1 MKREYQIKTLE
12 EYLNVVLKI
21 YDYCC
26 NCNKNNNNNRHL
38 FFRGHSNAEEYKL
51 LPTVFRPTKK
61 GFSWNEKSL
70 LNDFV
75 HYSPQHDLSYDF
87 ERDRVRILT
96 DMQHYGVATRLLDWT
111 VSPLNALY
119 FAVEKENEE
128 VDAQVIVFNP
138 WLYNERII
146 NYKMYSKIHPRIH
159 DIHIHSRA
167 LFSSTDDFN
176 YIKKFIE
183 YQYRYC
189 GLEKH
194 HIEKPIAFVSNYTN
208 SRILHQ
214 RGVFTI
220 QGEVET
226 PLDDLSDFK
235 EYSCRIVIEK
245 TAKKKILDFLNKLYI
260 NSYSIYPDFSGMQT
274 QMEKRGGLFN
284 I

>member
-12 EYLNVVLKI
+12 EYLTVVLKI

-26 NCNKNNNNNRHL
+26 NCNKNNNRHL

-138 WLYNERII
+138 WLYNVKII
-146 NYKMYSKIHPRIH
+146 EYSAFPRIH

-176 YIKKFIE
+176 YIKRFIE
-183 YQYRYC
+183 YEYRYC

-226 PLDDLSDFK
+226 PLDDLSEFK

-245 TAKKKILDFLNKLYI
+245 TAKKKILDSLNKLYI

-274 QMEKRGGLFN
+274 QMERRGGLFN
-284 I
+284 L

>member
-1 MKREYQIKTLE
+1 MEREHRIKTLE

-21 YDYCC
+21 YDYSC
-26 NCNKNNNNNRHL
+26 NRNKNRHL

-61 GFSWNEKSL
+61 GFNWNEKSL

-75 HYSPQHDLSYDF
+75 HYSPQYDLSYDF
-87 ERDRVRILT
+87 EKDRVTILT

-119 FAVEKENEE
+119 FAVEKEDEE

-138 WLYNERII
+138 WLYNEKII
-146 NYKMYSKIHPRIH
+146 NYGIHPRIHPRIH

-167 LFSSTDDFN
+167 LLSSTNDFN
-176 YIKKFIE
+176 YIKEFIE
-183 YQYRYC
+183 YEYRYHE
-189 GLEKH
+189 LEKH
-194 HIEKPIAFVSNYTN
+194 HIEKPVSFVSNYTN

-220 QGEVET
+220 QGEVKT
-226 PLDDLSDFK
+226 PLDDLSEFK
-235 EYSCRIVIEK
+235 EYSCRIIIEK
-245 TAKKKILDFLNKLYI
+245 TAKKELLDSLNKLYI

-274 QMEKRGGLFN
+274 QMERRGGLFN
-284 I
+284 L